1 MDIKSQLYSYYLE
14 ILNEISTY
22 DSNNQSQ
29 VNLDFQNLN
38 VSELIANI
46 KELNSQIINCK
57 VSEMISLNNENEV
70 YFQLENYVKKIEY
83 DLKYYLRLNFEYK
96 IQNDALEEKIKIY
109 RMMQEDFEELKE
121 KVRYESGRFLTNER
135 KDNEIIIIRQE
146 NAILKKELAK
156 LEKINKL
163 NEILKNDYS
172 NKIKKLENEIEQLEK
187 KLKECQELNNKNENN
202 DNSNNN
208 HCENSNCHK
217 LNKGGINI
225 NINNNENTLSKWFL
239 KHDIESVNS
248 IIPNNIKNKS
258 SLNNFKNLK
267 NLFQKNTICTN
278 KRPANYNII
287 KNLYMNSNNNT
298 MKNNINSS
306 SMSTINTNNI
316 FTSNYNKIMN
326 NVNQNKI
333 RNTLKTKFGG
343 VKHQRKNNSISMK
356 IDKEEDK
363 SVSLN
368 KYIKSNNDKYTY
380 KSDRKK
386 VNSKPF
392 NKIINFK
399 PSVNYPLSCKHQS
412 ASRLNNFK
420 NKKIGLNNNFNEY
433 KTRKNN
439 SALNIRINSK

>member
-22 DSNNQSQ
+22 DSKNQTK
-29 VNLDFQNLN
+29 VNLDYQNLSE
-38 VSELIANI
+38 SELITNI
-46 KELNSQIINCK
+46 KELNSQMIDCK
-57 VSEMISLNNENEV
+57 VSKLISLNNENKV

-96 IQNDALEEKIKIY
+96 IQNDENEEKIKIY

-172 NKIKKLENEIEQLEK
+172 TKIKKLENEIEQLNI
-187 KLKECQELNNKNENN
+187 KLKECQEINNKNEN

-208 HCENSNCHK
+208 NYCDNSNNLR

-239 KHDIESVNS
+239 KHDIENVNS

-333 RNTLKTKFGG
+333 RNTLKTKYGG

-363 SVSLN
+363 SLSLN
-368 KYIKSNNDKYTY
+368 KYIKSNNDKYMY

-386 VNSKPF
+386 MNSKPF